1 MRPMGGIGAVVEAA
15 VGQGTAKALVEE
27 EEQECDLEAFGG
39 EAVGI
44 AAAVALEE
52 RVAFQ
57 LAQMVAELVQ
67 AIGFGGKLEGGEHG
81 LVDLFGGPAADGIA
95 PVEQNLQ

>member
-1 MRPMGGIGAVVEAA
+1 MVGLVIGGFEFAVWPMRGIGAVMEAA
-15 VGQGTAKALVEE
+15 VGQGTAKAFVEE

-44 AAAVALEE
+44 ASAVALQE

-57 LAQMVAELVQ
+57 LAQIVAELVQ
-67 AIGFGGKLEGGEHG
+67 AIGFWRK
-81 LVDLFGGPAADGIA
+81 VRKW
-95 PVEQNLQ
+95 